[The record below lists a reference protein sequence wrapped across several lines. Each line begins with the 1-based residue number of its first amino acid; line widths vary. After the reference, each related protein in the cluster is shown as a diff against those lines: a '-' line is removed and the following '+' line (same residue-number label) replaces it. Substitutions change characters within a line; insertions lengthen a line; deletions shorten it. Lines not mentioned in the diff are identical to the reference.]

1 MVLFLTIKPQSMN
14 NIYSAF
20 ICSGKPKTDSY
31 RESGSYTAIGK
42 NYAEAA
48 TNFAA
53 HYNICI
59 PFNIYGTQWKSA
71 GREKGNPKQHRYLID
86 EKGNKLLLIAKG
98 EKTIFDP
105 TK

>member
-1 MVLFLTIKPQSMN
+1 MN

-20 ICSGKPKTDSY
+20 ICSGTPKTDGY

-42 NYAEAA
+42 TYAEAA
-48 TNFAA
+48 TNFAT
-53 HYNICI
+53 HRNKCL
-59 PFNIYGTQWKSA
+59 PGLVNYGNNWKRA
-71 GREKGNPKQHRYLID
+71 GRRKGNPRQHQYLID